1 MPLSTE
7 QDTPYLIGLSCLQ
20 VALLS
25 ATVWITFN
33 DKPEN
38 RHTTPPLSHQE
49 WSFLSRY
56 NVLVRPATA
65 NLMTKLLLILEDFD
79 HFDENSQNNPFN
91 ILSASVI
98 LSVGVA
104 LMCQMTDSIVYSKTT
119 EKKAAWSLAG
129 LGTLSTSGYLLSEK
143 TESFDSMILA
153 PIAASI
159 ASILIGRT
167 LFANSVPDFQTIKK
181 IPGNTASERR
191 WLPGRLPIKF
201 FLGIFGMAF
210 TSRMLSWGFTE
221 TTFLSRGTF
230 SGIAYALC
238 VGIAHY
244 LCSKPNDAILFN
256 PTTESWNSHQRDV
269 RESLLCAIGV
279 FGEAYFYDYFGFNAN
294 DDLSLAMR
302 TQLNVI
308 ATTSVYC
315 LAVLTCLHYTPYFN
329 VLIQSTQADL
339 SLPPESTLTVPLNQ
353 TIDEQETGQNDDK
366 ISNNSTCF
374 EKIYALFS
382 SARSDKENQEKTKHD
397 SFTGSKCSV

>member
-20 VALLS
+20 MALLS
-25 ATVWITFN
+25 ASVWMTFN
-33 DKPEN
+33 GKAEN
-38 RHTTPPLSHQE
+38 SHTARPLSHQE

-56 NVLVRPATA
+56 NVIVRPATA

-79 HFDENSQNNPFN
+79 HFDENSQNNPLD
-91 ILSASVI
+91 ILSASLI

-104 LMCQMTDSIVYSKTT
+104 LMCQMTDSIIYSKTT

-143 TESFDSMILA
+143 TESFDGMILA

-159 ASILIGRT
+159 ASILMGRT

-181 IPGNTASERR
+181 VDGNTANERR
-191 WLPGRLPIKF
+191 WLPCRLPIKF

-244 LCSKPNDAILFN
+244 LCSKPNDAILFK

-269 RESLLCAIGV
+269 RESLLSAIGV

-294 DDLSLAMR
+294 DHLSLAMR

-308 ATTSVYC
+308 TTTSVYC
-315 LAVLTCLHYTPYFN
+315 LAVLTCLHYIPYFN

-339 SLPPESTLTVPLNQ
+339 SLPPESTLTAPLNQ
-353 TIDEQETGQNDDK
+353 TIDEQEVEQDDNT
-366 ISNNSTCF
+366 ISKNPTCF
-374 EKIYALFS
+374 EKI
-382 SARSDKENQEKTKHD
+382 SAFFQGTQTDSKNPEVTETCDTKLNYL
-397 SFTGSKCSV
+397 V

>member
-143 TESFDSMILA
+143 TESFDGMILA

-210 TSRMLSWGFTE
+210 TSRMLSWGLSDN
-221 TTFLSRGTF
+221 TFLSRGTF

-244 LCSKPNDAILFN
+244 LCSKPNNAILFN

-269 RESLLCAIGV
+269 RES
-279 FGEAYFYDYFGFNAN
+279 
-294 DDLSLAMR
+294 
-302 TQLNVI
+302 
-308 ATTSVYC
+308 
-315 LAVLTCLHYTPYFN
+315 
-329 VLIQSTQADL
+329 
-339 SLPPESTLTVPLNQ
+339 
-353 TIDEQETGQNDDK
+353 
-366 ISNNSTCF
+366 
-374 EKIYALFS
+374 
-382 SARSDKENQEKTKHD
+382 
-397 SFTGSKCSV
+397 